1 MSPDVEQRL
10 SIAICRALAVT
21 PPDQPI
27 DRRSL
32 MKDLGPQFQ
41 GISLE
46 ELSDAI
52 TRHCEA
58 LGREISKQIDRGA
71 TFKRALRILKPYTRR
86 KRT

>member
-1 MSPDVEQRL
+1 MTPDEEQRL

-32 MKDLGPQFQ
+32 MKDLGPMFE
-41 GISLE
+41 GVSLE

-58 LGREISKQIDRGA
+58 LGRELSNQRDPSA
-71 TFKRALRILKPYTRR
+71 TFKSAVRILKPYTRR
-86 KRT
+86 KRI

>member
-1 MSPDVEQRL
+1 MTPDIEQRL

-32 MKDLGPQFQ
+32 MKDLGPQFE
-41 GISLE
+41 GVSLE

-52 TRHCEA
+52 TRHGEA
-58 LGREISKQIDRGA
+58 LGREFINQRDRDA
-71 TFKRALRILKPYTRR
+71 TFNRALRILKPYTRR